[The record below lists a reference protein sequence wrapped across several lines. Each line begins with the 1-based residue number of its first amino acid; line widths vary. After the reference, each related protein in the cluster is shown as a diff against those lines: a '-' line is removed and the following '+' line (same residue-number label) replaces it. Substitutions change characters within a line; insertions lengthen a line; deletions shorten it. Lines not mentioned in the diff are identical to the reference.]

1 MNQKFELNKND
12 IFTIKKEDMV
22 GKPFYLDYTK
32 ANILIGDESK
42 ARINGIPKGTFLL
55 AYYDDNEEYP
65 EAILLRAMKQVPLP
79 NQEEIFTTLI
89 EYYKEPNTTEK
100 NQMDPLTRYA
110 FSFSGLEC
118 NVLGSFHKTE
128 DGEIYFGSDIDN
140 FYSPSN
146 YTIYKPKGKALEA
159 IVNLGICEK
168 TEKNTPVTIG
178 KVKYSSSTS
187 FKRDKANVY
196 VSSEDF
202 IGKRTA
208 LFGMTRTGK
217 SNTLKQ
223 IIELTDKLNTE
234 ENPIGQIIFD
244 INGEYA
250 NNNQQDEGTAIY
262 DILGEEKVVRYSVLE
277 KEGFKTLRANF
288 YHDINEGFQI
298 IKTKLSQT
306 SQSGY
311 MEDFISIDLKEPEK
325 PEEKGL
331 TQEDKEKYFA
341 AERRYKRKEA
351 AYLCCLYLAGFKPPT
366 DKYGNKQKIRFIVSK
381 QLTTDPLIGIDPNN
395 GISYE
400 DTIEF
405 FTRIWQHHNE
415 REYFKTYP
423 LYHKNKAWIDKDLEN
438 LLIMLT
444 RCKKNTDQETL
455 RGYKNLE
462 VLNRYHTTTT
472 DNYKK
477 EIIKFLRDGKIVI
490 VDLSQGNQEIQNDY
504 SERICKHIFQNSINN
519 FIKNIK
525 NNTIQ
530 FYFEEAHNLFPKHD
544 DQNLQQI
551 YNRIAKE
558 GAKLNLGLVYATQE
572 VSSISSN
579 ILKNTQNWFI
589 SHLNN
594 TEELNEL
601 RKFYDFEDFLD
612 TLRRFAPQDKGFV
625 RMKTYSNPFVVP
637 VQINKFGGQTTWAT
651 QKD

>member
-1 MNQKFELNKND
+1 MKENFKLNKND
-12 IFTIKKEDMV
+12 IFALDEEEMV

-32 ANILIGDESK
+32 ACILIGDERK
-42 ARINGIPKGTFLL
+42 AKVKGIPKGTFLL
-55 AYYDDNEEYP
+55 AYYDNEHKEYP
-65 EAILLRAMKQVPLP
+65 EAILLRAMGQVHLP
-79 NQEEIFTTLI
+79 NQEEIFSTLI
-89 EYYKEPNTTEK
+89 EYYKEPNTSEK
-100 NQMDPLTRYA
+100 EKMDPLTRYA

-128 DGEIYFGSDIDN
+128 DGDVYFGSDIDN

-159 IVNLGICEK
+159 IVNLGVCEK
-168 TEKNTPVTIG
+168 EVHTHPVSIG
-178 KVKYSSSTS
+178 KVKYSSSCG
-187 FKRDKANVY
+187 FKNNKVNVY

-208 LFGMTRTGK
+208 IFGMTRTGK

-223 IIELTDKLNTE
+223 IIQLTDNLNTK

-250 NNNQQDEGTAIY
+250 NSNQQDEGTAIY
-262 DILGEEKVVRYSVLE
+262 EILDPEKVVRYSVLE
-277 KEGFKTLRANF
+277 KKGFKTLKANF
-288 YHDINEGFQI
+288 YHDIKEGFQI
-298 IKTKLSQT
+298 IKAKLGQT
-306 SQSGY
+306 SLPGY
-311 MEDFISIDLKEPEK
+311 MEDFVSIELKK
-325 PEEKGL
+325 PEEPEG
-331 TQEDKEKYFA
+331 KEVSKEEREIYFSKY
-341 AERRYKRKEA
+341 RRFKRKEA
-351 AYLCCLYLAGFKPPT
+351 AYLCCLYLAGFEVPT
-366 DKYGNKQKIRFIVSK
+366 DKYGNPDKLKFQVSNRIS
-381 QLTTDPLIGIDPNN
+381 DDPNVGIN
-395 GISYE
+395 PNDGISYE
-400 DTIEF
+400 DAVEF
-405 FTRIWQHHNE
+405 FTSIWQHHDEIPYLRDYSILHEN
-415 REYFKTYP
+415 KT
-423 LYHKNKAWIDKDLEN
+423 WIDKDLEN
-438 LLIMLT
+438 LLILLT
-444 RCKKNTDQETL
+444 RSKKNSKSETL

-462 VLNRYHTTTT
+462 VLSNYHTTTT

-477 EIIKFLRDGKIVI
+477 EIIRFLREGKIVI
-490 VDLSQGNQEIQNDY
+490 VDLSQGNEEVQSDY
-504 SERICKHIFQNSINN
+504 SERICKHIFQNSIEN
-519 FIKNIK
+519 FIQNQE

-544 DQNLQQI
+544 DSNLNQI

-579 ILKNTQNWFI
+579 IRKNTQNWFI

-637 VQINKFGGQTTWAT
+637 VQIDKFGGN
-651 QKD
+651 